1 MRFQIFFGSKKFKR
15 NQKTALFSF
24 VYFFTNYLFTGKQMK
39 ILKFLVANME
49 AIEVPNNFSA
59 QIFFLKPKSS
69 QIWTCF
75 LLFTFLE
82 ISCLQVLHPPAKYAK
97 PAHQL
102 NCTLDI
108 SIHIQSHSH
117 SLINWIS
124 NKLCLTSEPPSSV
137 HSFIYSLVFIR
148 SFTSVQSLTLITGK
162 QKKVTDFLMARIKT
176 FEVPN
181 IFWL

>member
-1 MRFQIFFGSKKFKR
+1 MARIKAFEVPNISSFKNFKRKRKTASFSFVYFWLDFLFTGKQKKILKVLMAQIKVFWSFQHVLTLKKFSESEK
-15 NQKTALFSF
+15 KSKCSLFSF

-82 ISCLQVLHPPAKYAK
+82 ISCLQV
-97 PAHQL
+97 
-102 NCTLDI
+102 
-108 SIHIQSHSH
+108 
-117 SLINWIS
+117 
-124 NKLCLTSEPPSSV
+124 NK
-137 HSFIYSLVFIR
+137 R
-148 SFTSVQSLTLITGK
+148 S
-162 QKKVTDFLMARIKT
+162 
-176 FEVPN
+176 
-181 IFWL
+181 

>member
-1 MRFQIFFGSKKFKR
+1 MARIKAFEVPNISSFKNFKR
-15 NQKTALFSF
+15 KQKTASFSFVYFWLDFLFTGKQKKILKVLMAQIKVFWSFQHVLTLKKFSESEKKSKCSLFSF

-82 ISCLQVLHPPAKYAK
+82 ISCLQV
-97 PAHQL
+97 
-102 NCTLDI
+102 
-108 SIHIQSHSH
+108 
-117 SLINWIS
+117 
-124 NKLCLTSEPPSSV
+124 NK
-137 HSFIYSLVFIR
+137 R
-148 SFTSVQSLTLITGK
+148 
-162 QKKVTDFLMARIKT
+162 R
-176 FEVPN
+176 
-181 IFWL
+181 

>member
-1 MRFQIFFGSKKFKR
+1 MARIKAFEIPNISSFKNFKR
-15 NQKTALFSF
+15 KQKTASFSFVYFWLDFLFTGKQKKILKVLMAQIKVFWSFQHVLTLKKFSESEKKSKCSLFSF

-82 ISCLQVLHPPAKYAK
+82 ISCLQV
-97 PAHQL
+97 
-102 NCTLDI
+102 
-108 SIHIQSHSH
+108 
-117 SLINWIS
+117 
-124 NKLCLTSEPPSSV
+124 NK
-137 HSFIYSLVFIR
+137 R
-148 SFTSVQSLTLITGK
+148 
-162 QKKVTDFLMARIKT
+162 R
-176 FEVPN
+176 
-181 IFWL
+181 

>member
-1 MRFQIFFGSKKFKR
+1 MARIKAFEVPNIFSFKNFKRKQKTASFSFVYFWLDFLFTGKQKKILKVLMAQIKVFWSFQHVLTLKKFSESEK
-15 NQKTALFSF
+15 KSKCALFSF

-82 ISCLQVLHPPAKYAK
+82 ISCLQV
-97 PAHQL
+97 
-102 NCTLDI
+102 
-108 SIHIQSHSH
+108 
-117 SLINWIS
+117 
-124 NKLCLTSEPPSSV
+124 NK
-137 HSFIYSLVFIR
+137 R
-148 SFTSVQSLTLITGK
+148 
-162 QKKVTDFLMARIKT
+162 R
-176 FEVPN
+176 
-181 IFWL
+181 

>member
-1 MRFQIFFGSKKFKR
+1 MRFQIFFGFKNFKR
-15 NQKTALFSF
+15 NQKTASFSFVYFWLDFLFTGKQKKILKVLMAQIKVFWSFQHVLTLKKFSESEKKSKCSLFSF

-82 ISCLQVLHPPAKYAK
+82 ISCLPV
-97 PAHQL
+97 
-102 NCTLDI
+102 
-108 SIHIQSHSH
+108 
-117 SLINWIS
+117 
-124 NKLCLTSEPPSSV
+124 NK
-137 HSFIYSLVFIR
+137 R
-148 SFTSVQSLTLITGK
+148 
-162 QKKVTDFLMARIKT
+162 R
-176 FEVPN
+176 
-181 IFWL
+181 

>member
-1 MRFQIFFGSKKFKR
+1 MSFGFKNFWR
-15 NQKTALFSF
+15 NQKTALFSFVYFWLDFLFTGRQKKILKVLMAQIKVFWSFQHVLTLKKFSESKNKSKKALFSF

-82 ISCLQVLHPPAKYAK
+82 ISCLQV
-97 PAHQL
+97 
-102 NCTLDI
+102 
-108 SIHIQSHSH
+108 
-117 SLINWIS
+117 
-124 NKLCLTSEPPSSV
+124 NK
-137 HSFIYSLVFIR
+137 R
-148 SFTSVQSLTLITGK
+148 
-162 QKKVTDFLMARIKT
+162 R
-176 FEVPN
+176 
-181 IFWL
+181 

>member
-1 MRFQIFFGSKKFKR
+1 MRFQIFFGLKNFKKNQKIASFSFVYFWLDFLFTGKQKKILKVLMAQIKVFWSFQHVLTLKKFSESEK
-15 NQKTALFSF
+15 KSKCSLFSF

-82 ISCLQVLHPPAKYAK
+82 ISCLQVKK
-97 PAHQL
+97 GG
-102 NCTLDI
+102 
-108 SIHIQSHSH
+108 
-117 SLINWIS
+117 
-124 NKLCLTSEPPSSV
+124 NKL
-137 HSFIYSLVFIR
+137 FN
-148 SFTSVQSLTLITGK
+148 G
-162 QKKVTDFLMARIKT
+162 
-176 FEVPN
+176 
-181 IFWL
+181 